1 MIHDKMEAELQGKG
15 HLELAK
21 EFAYEYLNQVEQ
33 MDAFPQLEALNGLIH
48 FEEELPVESTP
59 AEAILETLHQYGS
72 PATNGQVAGRY
83 FGFVNGGIVPAA
95 LGVKWL
101 SDAWDQNGGLFFTS
115 PINSKLEQVCEQW
128 LKSLFGLPDETVA
141 GFVSGTSMANLSAL
155 CAARY
160 QLLKNQGWDINQ
172 DGLVGAPPIRI
183 LAHQQVHSSI
193 KKTLAMLGFG
203 YNNIEW
209 LPSDDQGRLIVS
221 ALPTL
226 DNSCLILLQ
235 AGNVNTGAFDPFDA
249 VCELAENTG
258 AWIHIDGAFG
268 LWAAATTKLKA
279 LTKGME
285 RADSWAVDGHKTL
298 NTPYDCGIVLCRH
311 EDVLISAL
319 QATGSYLVYSEN
331 RDPILY
337 GPEMSKRA
345 RAIELWATLKSL
357 GRSGVDEMV
366 TQFHELAKAIAQK
379 LTEHNFEII
388 NEVAFN
394 QVLVRMPKEQATKAL
409 LANIQKSGTIWLGGS
424 TWEDKPAIR
433 ISICSWKT
441 TMADIEQ
448 AVATFVAART
458 ALKESI
464 NSLP

>member
-1 MIHDKMEAELQGKG
+1 MIHQKMEAELQGKD

-21 EFAYEYLNQVEQ
+21 KFAYEYLTQVQQ
-33 MDAFPQLEALNGLIH
+33 MDAFPQADALAGLKHFDEAL
-48 FEEELPVESTP
+48 PKESTP
-59 AEAILETLHQYGS
+59 AEDILKILHEYGS

-95 LGVKWL
+95 LGAKWL

-128 LKSLFGLPDETVA
+128 LISLFGLPKETVA

-160 QLLKNQGWDINQ
+160 QLLKNQAWDINQ
-172 DGLVGAPPIRI
+172 DGLAGAPPIRI
-183 LAHQQVHSSI
+183 LAHRQVHSSI
-193 KKTLAMLGFG
+193 KKTLAMLGYG

-209 LPSDDQGRLIVS
+209 LPADEQGRLIVS
-221 ALPTL
+221 ALPKL
-226 DNSCLILLQ
+226 DHTCLILLQ
-235 AGNVNTGAFDPFDA
+235 AGNVNTGAFDPFET
-249 VCELAENTG
+249 VCELAQGTG

-268 LWAAATTKLKA
+268 LWAAATSELKV

-311 EDVLISAL
+311 EEVLINAL
-319 QATGSYLVYSEN
+319 QATGAYIVYSEN

-345 RAIELWATLKSL
+345 RGIELWATMKSL
-357 GRSGVDEMV
+357 GRNGIDEMV
-366 TQFHELAKAIAQK
+366 TQFHILAKAIAQK
-379 LTEHNFEII
+379 LAKQGFEIV
-388 NEVAFN
+388 NEVVFN
-394 QVLVRMPKEQATKAL
+394 QVLVRLPKAEATQAL
-409 LANIQKSGTIWLGGS
+409 LTNLQKSGVIWLGGT
-424 TWEDKPAIR
+424 TWQEQPAIR

-441 TMADIEQ
+441 TMADIDR

-458 ALKESI
+458 RLEDFTVK
-464 NSLP
+464 